1 MVSCNDKGIELVP
14 IIKDKNGLKDQS
26 VTFVEQYVK
35 EVGDFSSQYGSN
47 ISISYTAYN
56 IAGNPSKFPDYGDFP
71 HAFVMRTY
79 GPWWNEAPSRLSDF
93 MPQNNEPIV
102 SQDYIDVKYHE
113 EVYPIRVS
121 IYEIYN
127 PGSVVRIWARD
138 NSGHWL
144 QLWSGPPQKVP
155 HKPRIFSPPLT
166 LCNFKTKMLRIE
178 FNHSLLDYYT
188 ELDAILLIGTTELI
202 LPHFGFQNRSI
213 SALLQLLGGSGCNTD
228 DEHNLTPEHSKANCD
243 LQKLKSTLHKHCV
256 LYESKSTDKL
266 PKGKLLT
273 KLGLHCH
280 LIPPIEEAFNSLQ
293 QFLQEDFPKLIK
305 EINLSSSTTVS
316 VQYADV
322 SSSKEGVDNTCGSFS
337 VLPDETVLKILKNLD
352 LKSLCRCCRV
362 NKHFNNVARDALL
375 YTSLNLKP
383 YWNSLDSGALNV
395 LAPRCQY
402 LQKVDFSWCGN
413 YNTITPQNFI
423 EFMASAGGLL
433 THLRL
438 NCCRFVIDQVIAE
451 ISGTCRNLKELC
463 LRNCIQVTPEGFV
476 HLEKLQALERLE
488 LYRTAIET
496 SALCSV
502 LKRNRGMRHLNL
514 AGMHER
520 MNMDEVA
527 VELANSCPFLES
539 IDFWKSQTLTPTGV
553 RALTRCTR
561 LREVD
566 FGWCG
571 GMGAPGDSLRT
582 FLTYCT
588 SLEKVFLAAL
598 RGLTDRDI
606 EPLLLCRQLRQL
618 DLLGTRSLTPD
629 ICLRFLLC
637 CPELKMM
644 DLSFCDAISDT
655 KVQEWRQLYP
665 HVSIKRSFQGGSSH
679 FMRDRPYA

>member
-1 MVSCNDKGIELVP
+1 
-14 IIKDKNGLKDQS
+14 
-26 VTFVEQYVK
+26 
-35 EVGDFSSQYGSN
+35 
-47 ISISYTAYN
+47 
-56 IAGNPSKFPDYGDFP
+56 
-71 HAFVMRTY
+71 
-79 GPWWNEAPSRLSDF
+79 

-102 SQDYIDVKYHE
+102 SHDYIDVKYHM

-127 PGSVVRIWARD
+127 PGSVVGIWARD
-138 NSGHWL
+138 ASGHWL
-144 QLWSGPPQKVP
+144 QLWSGPPQRVC

-213 SALLQLLGGSGCNTD
+213 SALLQLLGGSGCNKE

-243 LQKLKSTLHKHCV
+243 LKKLKNTLHKHCV

-266 PKGKLLT
+266 PKGKLLS

-305 EINLSSSTTVS
+305 EINLSSSTVAVPT
-316 VQYADV
+316 DV
-322 SSSKEGVDNTCGSFS
+322 SGSKGVENTCGSFS

-383 YWNSLDSGALNV
+383 YWNNLDAGALNV

-402 LQKVDFSWCGN
+402 LQKIDFTWCGN
-413 YNTITPQNFI
+413 YNTISSQNFI
-423 EFMASAGGLL
+423 DFLTSAGGIL

-438 NCCRFVIDQVIAE
+438 DCCKFVNDLVITE
-451 ISGTCRNLKELC
+451 VSVICRNLKELC
-463 LRNCIQVTPEGFV
+463 LRNCTNITAEGFEP
-476 HLEKLQALERLE
+476 LEKLQALERLE
-488 LYRTAIET
+488 LYRTVIET
-496 SALCSV
+496 PALCAI
-502 LKRNRGMRHLNL
+502 LKKNRQMRHLNL
-514 AGMHER
+514 AGMHDR
-520 MNMDEVA
+520 LNMDEVA
-527 VELANSCPFLES
+527 IEVANSCPLLES

-566 FGWCG
+566 FGW
-571 GMGAPGDSLRT
+571 
-582 FLTYCT
+582 
-588 SLEKVFLAAL
+588 
-598 RGLTDRDI
+598 
-606 EPLLLCRQLRQL
+606 
-618 DLLGTRSLTPD
+618 
-629 ICLRFLLC
+629 
-637 CPELKMM
+637 
-644 DLSFCDAISDT
+644 
-655 KVQEWRQLYP
+655 W
-665 HVSIKRSFQGGSSH
+665 
-679 FMRDRPYA
+679 